1 MQLKSKL
8 IQLNESR
15 FDQGVLIRCEI
26 AKKLEVAGNYDEA
39 SAALGN
45 LWQGIGERPE
55 TTGMDAH
62 EAGELLLRVGV
73 LTGWIGST
81 RQIPNAQ
88 ERAKDLISESLTIFE
103 SLSER
108 VKTAEAQT
116 ELASCYWRQGGIDEA
131 RVLLREALS
140 KLTDA
145 DSHLKAVA
153 LIRSAAIEKVATR
166 YHDALRILNDA
177 APVVAASPSDT
188 LKGNFHNELATILKD
203 LGTSERRQDYID
215 RALIEYAGAS
225 LHFQQAGHQQ
235 YLACVE
241 NNLGFL
247 YLMLGNYVK
256 AHEHLNRARHVL
268 VALNDYVHAAQ
279 VDETTARALLA
290 EGHNVE
296 AEKLTRSAIDTLE
309 SGGEHQL
316 LAEALTTHGT
326 ALARLRRHSE
336 ARLTLHRASFVAE
349 QAGDLE
355 GAGHA
360 LLTLIEELSDLIP
373 KGDLTDLYLQASEL
387 LAQSQYPK
395 TRTRL
400 SDCAAHLRGLIRDNE
415 NSQVADFRAPTTWDN
430 FHFWIEIRRYERYL
444 IQRALKDAGGMVTR
458 AAQLLGFRHHHS
470 VNALLKGRHKELLC
484 LRTPIA
490 PRKPSKFLQWR
501 DRKSKQS
508 RS

>member
-1 MQLKSKL
+1 MQLTSKL
-8 IQLNESR
+8 IHLNDSL
-15 FDQGVLIRCEI
+15 FDQEVIVRCKH
-26 AKKLEVAGNYDEA
+26 AKKLELAGNYDEA
-39 SAALGN
+39 SAALGD

-55 TTGMDAH
+55 TAGMDSHA
-62 EAGELLLRVGV
+62 AGELLMCVGV

-81 RQIPNAQ
+81 GQIPNAQ

-103 SLSER
+103 WLSER
-108 VKTAEAQT
+108 VKIAEAQT
-116 ELASCYWRQGGIDEA
+116 ELANCYWRQGGIDEA

-140 KLTDA
+140 RLTDG
-145 DSHLKAVA
+145 DSQLKAIA

-166 YHDALRILNDA
+166 YHDALRLLNEA
-177 APVVAASPSDT
+177 APLVAASPSDT
-188 LKGNFHNELATILKD
+188 VKGRFHNELATVLKD
-203 LGTSERRQDYID
+203 LGTAEGRQDYID

-225 LHFQQAGHQQ
+225 LHFQLAGHQQ

-268 VALNDYVHAAQ
+268 LALNDYVHAAQ

-290 EGHNVE
+290 EGHNAE

-309 SGGEHQL
+309 SGGEQQL
-316 LAEALTTHGT
+316 LAEALITHGT
-326 ALARLRRHSE
+326 ALARLNRHSD
-336 ARLTLHRASFVAE
+336 AKVALQRASLVAE

-360 LLTLIEELSDLIP
+360 LLSLIEELSDLIP
-373 KGDLTDLYLQASEL
+373 KNDLTDLYLRASEL

-400 SDCAAHLRGLIRDNE
+400 SDCAAHLRGLIRNNE
-415 NSQVADFRAPTTWDN
+415 KAQVADFRVPSTWDN

-444 IQRALKDAGGMVTR
+444 IQRALQDAGGMVTR
-458 AAQLLGFRHHHS
+458 AAKLLGFTHHHS
-470 VNALLKGRHKELLC
+470 VNALLNGRHKELLS
-484 LRTPIA
+484 LRTPVA
-490 PRKPSKFLQWR
+490 PRKPSKFLQWKT
-501 DRKSKQS
+501 RKSKQP
-508 RS
+508 

>member
-1 MQLKSKL
+1 MQLKSNL
-8 IQLNESR
+8 IRVSDST
-15 FDQGVLIRCEI
+15 FDQEVLIRCNE
-26 AKKLEVAGNYDEA
+26 AKCLELAGNYDEA

-45 LWQGIGERPE
+45 LWRGPGERPE
-55 TTGMDAH
+55 TTGMDRPA
-62 EAGELLLRVGV
+62 AGELLLCVGV
-73 LTGWIGST
+73 LTGCIGST

-88 ERAKDLISESLTIFE
+88 EKAKDLISECLAIFE
-103 SLSER
+103 SLGER
-108 VKTAEAQT
+108 VKIAEAQT
-116 ELASCYWRQGGIDEA
+116 ELAYCYWRQGGIDEA

-140 KLTDA
+140 RLTDE
-145 DSHLKAVA
+145 DCHLKAVA
-153 LIRSAAIEKVATR
+153 LIRSAAMEKVATR
-166 YHDALRILNDA
+166 YHDALRMLNEA
-177 APVVAASPSDT
+177 APLVAASPSDN
-188 LKGNFHNELATILKD
+188 LKGRFHNELATVLKD
-203 LGTSERRQDYID
+203 LGTAEHRQDYID

-256 AHEHLNRARHVL
+256 AHDHLDRARRVL
-268 VALNDYVHAAQ
+268 IGLNDYVHAAQ

-290 EGHNVE
+290 EGHNAE

-309 SGGEHQL
+309 GGGEYQL

-326 ALARLRRHSE
+326 ALARLGRHSE
-336 ARLTLHRASFVAE
+336 ARVTLHRACFVAE
-349 QAGDLE
+349 QAGDPE

-360 LLTLIEELSDLIP
+360 LLTLVEELSDLIP
-373 KGDLTDLYLQASEL
+373 NTDLTDIYLQASEL

-400 SDCAAHLRGLIRDNE
+400 GDCAAHLRDLIRSDE
-415 NSQVADFRAPTTWDN
+415 TAPVAEFKAATTWDD
-430 FHFWIEIRRYERYL
+430 FHFWVEIRRYERYL

-458 AAQLLGFRHHHS
+458 AAQLLGFAHHHS
-470 VNALLKGRHKELLC
+470 VNALLKGRHKDLLC

-490 PRKPSKFLQWR
+490 SRKPSKFLR
-501 DRKSKQS
+501 LTVRKSK
-508 RS
+508 

>member
-1 MQLKSKL
+1 MQLKSKSIHL
-8 IQLNESR
+8 IDSTFNEEVR
-15 FDQGVLIRCEI
+15 IRCKH
-26 AKKLEVAGNYDEA
+26 AKKLEVAGKYDEA
-39 SAALGN
+39 RAALGN
-45 LWQGIGERPE
+45 LWQGMGERPE
-55 TTGMDAH
+55 TTGMDRQA
-62 EAGELLLRVGV
+62 AGELLLCVGV

-81 RQIPNAQ
+81 RQTPNAQ
-88 ERAKDLISESLTIFE
+88 ERAKDLISESLAIFE

-116 ELASCYWRQGGIDEA
+116 ELAYCYWRQGGLDEA
-131 RVLLREALS
+131 RVLLREALCR
-140 KLTDA
+140 LTDE
-145 DSHLKAVA
+145 DCHLKAVA

-166 YHDALRILNDA
+166 YHDALRILNEA
-177 APVVAASPSDT
+177 APVVAASSSDT
-188 LKGNFHNELATILKD
+188 LKGRFHNELATVLKD
-203 LGTSERRQDYID
+203 LGTSECRQDYID

-247 YLMLGNYVK
+247 YLMLGNYDK

-290 EGHNVE
+290 EGHNAE
-296 AEKLTRSAIDTLE
+296 ALELTRSAIDTLE
-309 SGGEHQL
+309 GGGEHQL

-326 ALARLRRHSE
+326 ALARLRRHNE
-336 ARLTLHRASFVAE
+336 ARVTLHRATFVAE

-373 KGDLTDLYLQASEL
+373 KSDLTDLYLQASEL

-400 SDCAAHLRGLIRDNE
+400 SECAAHLRGLIRNNE
-415 NSQVADFRAPTTWDN
+415 DAEVADFRAPSTWDN
-430 FHFWIEIRRYERYL
+430 FHFWIEIRRYEGYL
-444 IQRALKDAGGMVTR
+444 IQRALKDAGGMVT
-458 AAQLLGFRHHHS
+458 AAAHLLGFPHHHS
-470 VNALLKGRHKELLC
+470 VNALLNGRHRELLC

-490 PRKPSKFLQWR
+490 PRKPSKFLRWKAG
-501 DRKSKQS
+501 KSAQS
-508 RS
+508 

>member
-8 IQLNESR
+8 IYLNDSTL
-15 FDQGVLIRCEI
+15 DQVVLLRCEQ
-26 AKKLEVAGNYDEA
+26 AKALEVAGKYDEA
-39 SAALGN
+39 SAALGH

-55 TTGMDAH
+55 TTEMDRYT
-62 EAGELLLRVGV
+62 AGELLLCVGV

-88 ERAKDLISESLTIFE
+88 EMAKDLISESLAIFE
-103 SLSER
+103 LLSER
-108 VKTAEAQT
+108 VKVAEAQT
-116 ELASCYWRQGGIDEA
+116 ELAYCFWRQGGIDEA

-140 KLTDA
+140 RLTDR
-145 DSHLKAVA
+145 DRHLKAVA
-153 LIRSAAIEKVATR
+153 LIRSAAIEKVSTR
-166 YHDALRILNDA
+166 YHDALRILNEA
-177 APVVAASPSDT
+177 APLVGASPSDT

-247 YLMLGNYVK
+247 YLMLGNYAK
-256 AHEHLNRARHVL
+256 AHEHLDRARRVL
-268 VALNDYVHAAQ
+268 VAVNDYVHAAQ

-290 EGHNVE
+290 QGHNAD

-309 SGGEHQL
+309 RGGEHQL

-349 QAGDLE
+349 EAGDLE

-360 LLTLIEELSDLIP
+360 LLTLIEELSGLIP
-373 KGDLTDLYLQASEL
+373 KSDLTDLYLQASEL

-400 SDCAAHLRGLIRDNE
+400 SDCAAHLRGLIRNDE
-415 NSQVADFRAPTTWDN
+415 NAQAADFRAPSTWDN
-430 FHFWIEIRRYERYL
+430 FHFWMEIRRYERYL
-444 IQRALKDAGGMVTR
+444 IERALKDAGGLVSR
-458 AAQLLGFRHHHS
+458 AAKLLGFSHHHS
-470 VNALLKGRHKELLC
+470 LNALLNGRHKELLC
-484 LRTPIA
+484 LRTPISA
-490 PRKPSKFLQWR
+490 RKPSKFLRW
-501 DRKSKQS
+501 KAHKAKQL
-508 RS
+508 

>member
-1 MQLKSKL
+1 MD
-8 IQLNESR
+8 SR
-15 FDQGVLIRCEI
+15 
-26 AKKLEVAGNYDEA
+26 A
-39 SAALGN
+39 
-45 LWQGIGERPE
+45 
-55 TTGMDAH
+55 
-62 EAGELLLRVGV
+62 AGELLLCVGV

-88 ERAKDLISESLTIFE
+88 ERAKDLISESLAIFE
-103 SLSER
+103 LLSER
-108 VKTAEAQT
+108 VKIAEAQT
-116 ELASCYWRQGGIDEA
+116 ELAYCYWRQGGMDEA

-140 KLTDA
+140 RLTDG
-145 DSHLKAVA
+145 DSQLKAVA

-166 YHDALRILNDA
+166 YHDALRLLNEA
-177 APVVAASPSDT
+177 APLVAASPSDT
-188 LKGNFHNELATILKD
+188 LKGRFHNELATVLKD
-203 LGTSERRQDYID
+203 LGTAERRQDYID
-215 RALIEYAGAS
+215 RALIEFAGAS

-256 AHEHLNRARHVL
+256 AHEHLDRARHVL
-268 VALNDYVHAAQ
+268 VALKDYVHAAQ

-290 EGHNVE
+290 EGHNAE
-296 AEKLTRSAIDTLE
+296 AEKLTRSAIETLE

-326 ALARLRRHSE
+326 ALARLHRHSE
-336 ARLTLHRASFVAE
+336 ARVTLHRASFVAQ

-360 LLTLIEELSDLIP
+360 LLSLIEELSDLIP
-373 KGDLTDLYLQASEL
+373 KSDLTDLYLQASEL

-400 SDCAAHLRGLIRDNE
+400 SNCAAHLRGLIRNNE
-415 NSQVADFRAPTTWDN
+415 KAQVPDFKAPSTWDN

-458 AAQLLGFRHHHS
+458 AAKLLGFTHHHS
-470 VNALLKGRHKELLC
+470 VNALLNGRHRELLS

-490 PRKPSKFLQWR
+490 PRKPSKFLQWKAG
-501 DRKSKQS
+501 KSKQS
-508 RS
+508 